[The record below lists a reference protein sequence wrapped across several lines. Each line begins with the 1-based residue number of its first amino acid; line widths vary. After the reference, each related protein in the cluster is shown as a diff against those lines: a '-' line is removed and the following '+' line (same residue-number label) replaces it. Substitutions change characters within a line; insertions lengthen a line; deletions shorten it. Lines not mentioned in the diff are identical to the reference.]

1 MSRLLVHTTMS
12 LNGFIAG
19 PNDEM
24 DWAFEHAGAIPAALI
39 DEVVAR
45 TGAILGGR
53 RGYEVS
59 RRAERRETSKP
70 FGGRWSRPIFGLTHK
85 PPEDETDPAYH
96 FLSSDV
102 RDAVATA
109 SAAAQ
114 GRDVLVLGANVV
126 DQCLRERLVAAQ
138 SGTTLWTEDHELNC
152 EAAPKL
158 PPYGRLF
165 AMEIDAPATLAV
177 ATQVY
182 LEWESD
188 AQPYPGRG
196 LDPPRPASPGP
207 PPAAR
212 VRPAASP
219 VPALHGG
226 LAVLEHVL

>member
-126 DQCLRERLVAAQ
+126 DQCLRERLVDEILIHVVPVLLGA
-138 SGTTLWTEDHELNC
+138 GV
-152 EAAPKL
+152 
-158 PPYGRLF
+158 RLF
-165 AMEIDAPATLAV
+165 
-177 ATQVY
+177 
-182 LEWESD
+182 
-188 AQPYPGRG
+188 
-196 LDPPRPASPGP
+196 
-207 PPAAR
+207 
-212 VRPAASP
+212 
-219 VPALHGG
+219 GG
-226 LAVLEHVL
+226 LGIPTQLGALDVSASGQVANLRYRVVK